1 MTCCHG
7 KSGEGWEGRGRL
19 GGQAGRRGVG
29 GKLVKFEDHRRLQAS
44 DLNATSLS
52 LNDLLA

>member
-1 MTCCHG
+1 LTCCHG
-7 KSGEGWEGRGRL
+7 KSGEGWEG
-19 GGQAGRRGVG
+19 VE
-29 GKLVKFEDHRRLQAS
+29 GKLVKIEDHRRLQAS